1 LEGRRRCTLAAWK
14 ASDGA
19 RVGAVEPKLPNG
31 SFETPTRYMTR
42 QLGRLEK
49 VGKEALVKPS
59 SLEGL
64 RSWGGVG
71 PSRTRTGSS
80 RPRKDLSEG
89 WRR

>member
-1 LEGRRRCTLAAWK
+1 
-14 ASDGA
+14 
-19 RVGAVEPKLPNG
+19 
-31 SFETPTRYMTR
+31 MTR

-71 PSRTRTGSS
+71 PSRTRTGSA

-89 WRR
+89 WRRGSKETLVEPSGLEGFTSWGPSRAKTAKR